1 MARQRG
7 RDGEEA
13 VRGRDRLIDGTQSGD
28 DDRNDASKLDA
39 ANIVTDSTDLA
50 EDRTEAGPGLGTA
63 SAIRISDI
71 NGEEPDV
78 DPELG
83 APFANPADM
92 GDQG

>member
-1 MARQRG
+1 MVRQHG
-7 RDGEEA
+7 RDGEETIK
-13 VRGRDRLIDGTQSGD
+13 GRDRMVEDGD
-28 DDRNDASKLDA
+28 PNDASKLDA
-39 ANIVTDSTDLA
+39 TNIVTDSTDFA
-50 EDRTEAGPGLGTA
+50 EDVSEAGPGLGTA
-63 SAIRISDI
+63 SAMRISDI